1 MGCKCYVK
9 KRSRFAAYCV
19 ECLLKRGI
27 CKRGKADHQ
36 YNVVPVVSFSSTTCL
51 FSSLYMQRASMQ

>member
-1 MGCKCYVK
+1 MRCEEAVA
-9 KRSRFAAYCV
+9 FAAYCV

-36 YNVVPVVSFSSTTCL
+36 FNVVPIVSFASTTGL
-51 FSSLYMQRASMQ
+51 LSSLYWQRASEQ